1 MRKFFFSEP
10 PRQPWAEVPS
20 AIVAIPVKDEADR
33 LPACLN
39 ALDRQTDSQGR
50 LLRRGAFGVVVFA
63 NNCRD
68 RSAETARKA
77 AAELR
82 FPMRVYETQLP
93 PELAHAGGARRAAM
107 DLAEG
112 WLAETSASDGVILTT
127 DADSAAAPDWI
138 AANLDAFAA
147 GADAVLGR
155 ISLDEEGARLP
166 PMLHAR
172 GKLEAVYEDLLA
184 EMSALLDPQDCNP
197 WPHHTTISGATLAV
211 TRRAYLSVGG
221 LPRVPLGEDKAFVA
235 ELRRRDARIRFAP
248 DVVVVTSGRTAGRA
262 PGGVADTLRL
272 RSAAPDALC
281 DEALEPCTVAYR
293 RALWRGRLRRA
304 KQVST
309 GFGEAWERIE
319 GTHPRLA
326 RRALAPAELPRQIEL
341 ATRTLR
347 RLQARLAALEDVE
360 PVTRAALSVDDLDG
374 IL

>member
-1 MRKFFFSEP
+1 
-10 PRQPWAEVPS
+10 
-20 AIVAIPVKDEADR
+20 
-33 LPACLN
+33 
-39 ALDRQTDSQGR
+39 
-50 LLRRGAFGVVVFA
+50 
-63 NNCRD
+63 
-68 RSAETARKA
+68 
-77 AAELR
+77 
-82 FPMRVYETQLP
+82 
-93 PELAHAGGARRAAM
+93 
-107 DLAEG
+107 
-112 WLAETSASDGVILTT
+112 
-127 DADSAAAPDWI
+127 
-138 AANLDAFAA
+138 
-147 GADAVLGR
+147 
-155 ISLDEEGARLP
+155 LDEEAARLP

-184 EMSALLDPQDCNP
+184 EMSARLDPQECNP

-221 LPRVPLGEDKAFVA
+221 LPRVPLGEDKALVA

-304 KQVST
+304 KQAST
-309 GFGEAWERIE
+309 GFGEAWEQIE
-319 GTHPRLA
+319 ATNPRLA

-360 PVTRAALSVDDLDG
+360 PVTGALLSVDDLDE
-374 IL
+374 IS